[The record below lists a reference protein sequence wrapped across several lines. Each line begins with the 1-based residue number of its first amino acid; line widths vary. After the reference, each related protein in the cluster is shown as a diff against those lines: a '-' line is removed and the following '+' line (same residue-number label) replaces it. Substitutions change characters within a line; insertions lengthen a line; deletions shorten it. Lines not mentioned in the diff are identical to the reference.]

1 MRHLLRLVAIFG
13 LVLAMTS
20 CYSSY
25 EEDII
30 PWAYR
35 SVYGQKYDDA
45 FCKSH
50 TEIVDHGIDNNN
62 IGSVYTGY
70 YVVYEMTNP
79 SSNSR
84 KYALVSIIEYDD
96 GSRYNYEMY
105 AVENSLRDINA
116 YLEPV
121 Y

>member
-13 LVLAMTS
+13 LALAMTS

-35 SVYGQKYDDA
+35 SVYGQKYNDA

-50 TEIVDHGIDNNN
+50 TEIVDHGIDNSN
-62 IGSVYTGY
+62 IGSVYSDL
-70 YVVYEMTNP
+70 E
-79 SSNSR
+79 
-84 KYALVSIIEYDD
+84 
-96 GSRYNYEMY
+96 NYEK
-105 AVENSLRDINA
+105 A
-116 YLEPV
+116 LEFYERAARKGRTPLTGEEIEIKASKSPRFKAGKALKDKV
-121 Y
+121 NG